1 MKLLHLLLSLCLM
14 ACNRQENATNEH
26 KISFFSSKTTPLLN
40 PDSNTLDGRFLTPK
54 GFKKVSNI
62 ENNFGQFLRNLPLM
76 QNDSK
81 VHLYNGELK
90 GNQNA
95 HCAVIKM
102 PVGNKDLQQCADAV
116 MRLRAEYFYQNGN
129 YDKIQ
134 FHFTNGFL
142 CSFSKW
148 VDGYRISVNGN
159 NVNWIKTQNVSTS
172 RNNFESYLETVFS
185 YAGTLSL
192 EKELK
197 EKKTINIKPGDV
209 FIKGGSPGHA
219 VIVVDVAK
227 NEKTGETLFLL
238 AQSYMPA
245 QEIHLLKNPND
256 GGISPWYSADF
267 GNVLITP
274 EYTFTANQLK
284 EF

>member
-1 MKLLHLLLSLCLM
+1 MKLYFLFLSLSLL

-26 KISFFSSKTTPLLN
+26 KINFFGSKTTTLLN
-40 PDSNTLDGRFLTPK
+40 PDSNTLDGRVLVPE
-54 GFKKVSNI
+54 GFKKISNI
-62 ENNFGQFLRNLPLM
+62 ENNFGQFLRNLPLLP
-76 QNDSK
+76 NDSK
-81 VHLYNGELK
+81 VHIYNGDLK

-102 PVGNKDLQQCADAV
+102 TVGNKDLQQCADAV
-116 MRLRAEYFYQNGN
+116 MRLRAEYFYQNEN

-148 VDGYRISVNGN
+148 AEGYRIAVNGN
-159 NVNWIKTQNVSTS
+159 NVNWVKTQNASTS
-172 RNNFESYLETVFS
+172 RNNFEAYLETVFS

-197 EKKTINIKPGDV
+197 QKEIKDIKPGDV

-219 VIVVDVAK
+219 AIVVDVAK
-227 NEKTGETLFLL
+227 NEETGETLFLL

-256 GGISPWYSADF
+256 NAITPWYSTDF

-274 EYTFTANQLK
+274 EYTFTADQLR

>member
-102 PVGNKDLQQCADAV
+102 PVGNKDLQQ
-116 MRLRAEYFYQNGN
+116 
-129 YDKIQ
+129 
-134 FHFTNGFL
+134 
-142 CSFSKW
+142 
-148 VDGYRISVNGN
+148 
-159 NVNWIKTQNVSTS
+159 
-172 RNNFESYLETVFS
+172 
-185 YAGTLSL
+185 
-192 EKELK
+192 
-197 EKKTINIKPGDV
+197 
-209 FIKGGSPGHA
+209 
-219 VIVVDVAK
+219 
-227 NEKTGETLFLL
+227 
-238 AQSYMPA
+238 
-245 QEIHLLKNPND
+245 
-256 GGISPWYSADF
+256 
-267 GNVLITP
+267 
-274 EYTFTANQLK
+274 
-284 EF
+284 

>member
-1 MKLLHLLLSLCLM
+1 MKLYFLFLSLSLL

-26 KISFFSSKTTPLLN
+26 KINFFGSKTTTLLN
-40 PDSNTLDGRFLTPK
+40 PDSNTLDGRVLVPE
-54 GFKKVSNI
+54 GFKKISNI
-62 ENNFGQFLRNLPLM
+62 ENNFGQFLRNLPLLP
-76 QNDSK
+76 NNSK
-81 VHLYNGELK
+81 VHIYNGDLK

-102 PVGNKDLQQCADAV
+102 TVGNKDLQQCADAV
-116 MRLRAEYFYQNGN
+116 MRLRAEYFYQNKN

-148 VDGYRISVNGN
+148 AEGYRIAVNGN
-159 NVNWIKTQNVSTS
+159 NVNWVKTQNPSTS
-172 RNNFESYLETVFS
+172 RNNFEAYLETVFS

-197 EKKTINIKPGDV
+197 QKEIKDIKPGDV

-219 VIVVDVAK
+219 AIVVDVAK
-227 NEKTGETLFLL
+227 NEETGETLFLL

-256 GGISPWYSADF
+256 NAITPWYSTDF

-274 EYTFTANQLK
+274 EYTFTADQLR

>member
-1 MKLLHLLLSLCLM
+1 MKLYFLFLSLSLL

-26 KISFFSSKTTPLLN
+26 KINFFGSKTTTLLN
-40 PDSNTLDGRFLTPK
+40 PDSNTLDGRVLVPE
-54 GFKKVSNI
+54 GFKKISNI
-62 ENNFGQFLRNLPLM
+62 ENNFGQFLRNLPLLP
-76 QNDSK
+76 NNSK
-81 VHLYNGELK
+81 VHIYNGDLK

-102 PVGNKDLQQCADAV
+102 TVGNKDLQQCADAV
-116 MRLRAEYFYQNGN
+116 MRLRAEYFYQNEN

-148 VDGYRISVNGN
+148 AEGYRIAVNGN
-159 NVNWIKTQNVSTS
+159 NVNWVKTQNASTS
-172 RNNFESYLETVFS
+172 RNNFEAYLETVFS

-197 EKKTINIKPGDV
+197 QKEIKDIKPGDV

-219 VIVVDVAK
+219 AIVVDVAK
-227 NEKTGETLFLL
+227 NEETGETLFLL

-256 GGISPWYSADF
+256 NAITPWYSTDF

-274 EYTFTANQLK
+274 EYTFTADQLR